1 MVRALSLALS
11 AILMLGMSVML
22 PAAADAAKYKKQTI
36 MIATANP
43 PGSLH
48 VITLEKFKEVL
59 ERESDGAIT
68 VRAFYSGSMGD
79 EQTNVKQLRT
89 QELHAAVVFTGNLA
103 PFAPT
108 ANLFC
113 LPYMYPEMQDAYNL
127 FSNRKF
133 MEKTADIIVKESNAR
148 SLGWLIGGYR
158 FLANSKHPVTK
169 ITDLQGLKIRVSPSD
184 SQLQSFRSWGVDPH
198 PMAWTEVFNALQQ
211 GVMDG
216 VEAPYTMIRDQKFWE
231 VQKYISEVHY
241 MMWVGNLL
249 VSEPWYRKL
258 DPDMKALVDKAAYEA
273 EQYSWKWNEDMT
285 LPAIEECKSRGMR
298 ISELEDEPV
307 WMEKARGIWPMF
319 YDKVGGKALVDEAV
333 SIIETSRKN

>member
-1 MVRALSLALS
+1 MIRTVFSCFTVLWLAALLCAPMT
-11 AILMLGMSVML
+11 AQ
-22 PAAADAAKYKKQTI
+22 AATYKKQTV

-59 ERESDGAIT
+59 ERESEGAIT

-113 LPYMYPEMQDAYNL
+113 LPYLYPQMQDAYNL
-127 FSNRKF
+127 FSDRDF
-133 MEKTADIIVKESNAR
+133 MNKTADMIVKECNAR
-148 SLGWLIGGYR
+148 SLAWIVGGYR
-158 FLANSKHPVTK
+158 FLCNSKHPVKK
-169 ITDLQGLKIRVSPSD
+169 IGDLQGLKIRVSPSD
-184 SQLQSFRSWGVDPH
+184 AQLNSFRAWGVDPH

-258 DPDMKALVDKAAYEA
+258 DPDMKALVDKAALEAQNYE
-273 EQYSWKWNEDMT
+273 WKWS
-285 LPAIEECKSRGMR
+285 EEQEEIAKAECIKRGM
-298 ISELEDEPV
+298 IVDQPADEEV
-307 WMEKARGIWPMF
+307 WMEKARSIWPEF
-319 YDKVGGKALVDEAV
+319 YDKIGGKEIVDEAV
-333 SIIETSRKN
+333 AIVDGK